1 MPPGGDADA
10 PGPRATPSARDGS
23 HEPPPDPGD
32 GDGGGGPP
40 PVLRAEGL
48 RVRYGGELVVA
59 VDELELREGEL
70 LVLLGPNGAGK
81 STLVRVLAMLEA
93 PDEGRVLFRGES
105 GSAAEDALRDAS
117 TAVFQRPH
125 LWDGTVGD
133 NLRLGLRLGGVPKAT
148 ARERL
153 AATAQALALEDLLDR
168 DVDDLSAGEVQRAA
182 LGRALAPEPEVLFLD
197 EPTSD
202 LDARARDALRRDV
215 DRFART
221 DGRSTLLV
229 THDRR
234 EAFRLADRIVVLE
247 NGRTVRA
254 GTPREIYE
262 RPGSRY
268 VARVSGAELTLRGRV
283 TQASVGE
290 GDPSLEAEGPGLLR
304 VAVGEVSLLAVGDAR
319 PGDEVAVAYRPE
331 DLALARGAEREPGGG
346 DEGLATRRAAEAAEP
361 GRGPDE
367 RPEADDHAPGEPP
380 PGRDSVRNAF
390 PATVRDVREV
400 RGLVRIHLQGPPDV
414 VAVVTRGSAEA
425 MGLEAG
431 VAVRVRV
438 KAAAL
443 HAFAR

>member
-1 MPPGGDADA
+1 MSGAG
-10 PGPRATPSARDGS
+10 
-23 HEPPPDPGD
+23 
-32 GDGGGGPP
+32 P

-70 LVLLGPNGAGK
+70 LVLLGPNAAGK
-81 STLVRVLAMLEA
+81 STLLRVLAMLEA
-93 PDEGRVLFRGES
+93 PDEGRVLFRGET
-105 GSAAEDALRDAS
+105 GSAAEDALRDVS

-133 NLRLGLRLGGVPKAT
+133 NLRLGLRLGGVPKAA

-153 AATAQALALEDLLDR
+153 AAAARALELEDLLDR

-182 LGRALAPEPEVLFLD
+182 LARALAPEPEVLFLD
-197 EPTSD
+197 EPTSS
-202 LDARARDALRRDV
+202 LDAGARDALRRDV

-221 DGRSTLLV
+221 GGRSTLLV

-247 NGRTVRA
+247 NGRTVRT

-283 TQASVGE
+283 TEASVGE

-304 VAVGEVSLLAVGDAR
+304 VAVGEVSLLAVGEAR

-331 DLALARGAEREPGGG
+331 DLALARGTERGPGGT
-346 DEGLATRRAAEAAEP
+346 DEGPATKRAAEP
-361 GRGPDE
+361 RRGPDE

-400 RGLVRIHLQGPPDV
+400 RGLVRIHLEGPPDV

-425 MGLEAG
+425 MGLEPG
-431 VAVRVRV
+431 VRVRVRV

-443 HAFAR
+443 HAFSR